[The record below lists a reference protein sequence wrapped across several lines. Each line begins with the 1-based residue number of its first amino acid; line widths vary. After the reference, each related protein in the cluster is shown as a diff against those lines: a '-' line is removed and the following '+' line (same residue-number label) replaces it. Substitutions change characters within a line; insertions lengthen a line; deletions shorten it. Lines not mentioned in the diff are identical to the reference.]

1 MVIKKQIRILGVDDG
16 PFRFDQDKTL
26 VIGVV
31 MRGNGYLEGVLKRE
45 IEVDG
50 KDSTD
55 VILDMIKKTRHR
67 DQIRVIMLDGIALGG
82 FNIVD
87 IDRLYKECEIPVIT
101 ITREKPNFDMILKTL
116 QMKFS
121 DWRERW
127 NMVKDN
133 KIYEIE
139 TPHNPIYISCKGVS
153 VEEAKEIIKISTI
166 RGAIPEPI
174 RIAHII
180 ASGVVRGESYGK
192 A

>member
-1 MVIKKQIRILGVDDG
+1 MIKKQIRILGIDDG

-31 MRGNGYLEGVLKRE
+31 MRGNGYLESVLKRE

-101 ITREKPNFDMILKTL
+101 ITREKPDFDMILKTL

-121 DWRERW
+121 DWEERW
-127 NMVKDN
+127 KMFKDN

-174 RIAHII
+174 RVAHII

>member
-1 MVIKKQIRILGVDDG
+1 MIKKQIRILGIDDG
-16 PFRFDQDKTL
+16 PFRFDQKKTL

-31 MRGNGYLEGVLKRE
+31 LRGNGYLEGVLKRE

-87 IDRLYKECEIPVIT
+87 VDRLYRECGIPVIT
-101 ITREKPNFDMILKTL
+101 VTREKPDFDMILKTL
-116 QMKFS
+116 QMKFP
-121 DWRERW
+121 DWEERW

-174 RIAHII
+174 RVAHII

>member
-1 MVIKKQIRILGVDDG
+1 MIKKQIRILGIDDG
-16 PFRFDQDKTL
+16 PFRFDQKKTL

-31 MRGNGYLEGVLKRE
+31 LRGNGYLEGVLKRE

-50 KDSTD
+50 KDSTG

-101 ITREKPNFDMILKTL
+101 ITREKPDFDMILKTL

-121 DWRERW
+121 DWEERW
-127 NMVKDN
+127 KMFKDN

-174 RIAHII
+174 RVAHII

>member
-1 MVIKKQIRILGVDDG
+1 VIKKQIRILGIDDG
-16 PFRFDQDKTL
+16 PFRFDQKKTL

-31 MRGNGYLEGVLKRE
+31 LRGNGYLEGVLKRE

-101 ITREKPNFDMILKTL
+101 ITREKPDFDMILKTL

-174 RIAHII
+174 RVAHII

>member
-1 MVIKKQIRILGVDDG
+1 MIKKQVRILGIDDG
-16 PFRFDQDKTL
+16 PFRFDQKKTL

-31 MRGNGYLEGVLKRE
+31 LRGNGYLEGVLKRE

-50 KDSTD
+50 KDSTG

-101 ITREKPNFDMILKTL
+101 ITREKPDFDMILKTL

-121 DWRERW
+121 DWEERW
-127 NMVKDN
+127 KMFKDN

-174 RIAHII
+174 RVAHII